1 MAMKIRWDDS
11 EFEPTPAMLR
21 RAARWQLRLRD
32 DPAGTHRADYETWL
46 ALKPAH
52 EFAAAEVAALGD
64 AARLLA
70 PEAGAP
76 VAQLRPVRA
85 RRAVPALRIAAAAA
99 ALWFCA
105 FTAVPWLSDLG
116 AGAVTATGQS
126 ARYHLADGSAV
137 TLNTDSRID
146 LAFSG
151 TERRVA
157 LARGEAY
164 FAVRKGDPRPF
175 LVDAGE
181 GHVRVTGTHFYVRRD
196 ADRVT
201 VTVEE
206 GHVRFSGG
214 AGRNAGPALALG
226 AGEQAFLT
234 GHRLQRQA
242 NGDLFTAGAWRRG
255 QMVFLDAPLGDVVAE
270 LNRYRGGRI
279 WILSASLR
287 QRNVS
292 GLFKTG
298 DTAEAIRTIEERLG
312 IEAIHLP
319 GGTVLFY

>member
-1 MAMKIRWDDS
+1 
-11 EFEPTPAMLR
+11 
-21 RAARWQLRLRD
+21 LRLRD
-32 DPAGTHRADYETWL
+32 DPDGALRAAYEAWL

-64 AARLLA
+64 AAMLLA
-70 PEAGAP
+70 PESGAP
-76 VAQLRPVRA
+76 VVPLRPVRF
-85 RRAVPALRIAAAAA
+85 RRAIPVLQIAAAAA

-105 FTAVPWLSDLG
+105 FTAAPWLADLG
-116 AGAVTATGQS
+116 AGAVTATGKS
-126 ARYHLADGSAV
+126 ARYRLADGSSV

-146 LAFSG
+146 LAYTG
-151 TERRVA
+151 GERRVM
-157 LARGEAY
+157 LVRGEGY

-196 ADRVT
+196 TDRVT

-206 GHVRFSGG
+206 GHVRFSG
-214 AGRNAGPALALG
+214 AARDDAGPALTLG
-226 AGEQAFLT
+226 AGDQAFLT

-242 NGDLFTAGAWRRG
+242 NGDLFTAGAWRQG
-255 QMVFLDAPLGDVVAE
+255 QMVFLDAPLGDVVTE
-270 LNRYRGGRI
+270 LNRYRSGKI